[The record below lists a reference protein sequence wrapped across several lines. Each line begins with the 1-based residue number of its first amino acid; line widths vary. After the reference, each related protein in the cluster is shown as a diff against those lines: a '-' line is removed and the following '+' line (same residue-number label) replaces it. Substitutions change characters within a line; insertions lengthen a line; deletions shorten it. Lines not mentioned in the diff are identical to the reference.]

1 MSDYQTLKVLGEYHL
16 ALGDTQKAIEC
27 FEGLMEL
34 NSESSEPFLGLA
46 AVSIFEGDYDSAL
59 TLYMKAATME
69 KSARA
74 HSGIGLVLAEQGKH
88 DESFTHFLK
97 ALSINPV
104 DKVALNC
111 LLQQGYSTER
121 VEEIL
126 PAFARALEE
135 DGTDTAVRFSYA
147 TCLFST
153 NRKEESIAEFNE
165 ILRLDPE
172 HEATKEVLTHI
183 AA

>member
-16 ALGDTQKAIEC
+16 ALGDTEKAIEC
-27 FEGLMEL
+27 YEGAMEL
-34 NSESSEPFLGLA
+34 NSKASEPFLGLA
-46 AVSIFEGDYDSAL
+46 AVSIFEGDYDKAL
-59 TLYMKAATME
+59 SLYEKAASME

-74 HSGIGLVLAEQGKH
+74 HAGIGLVLAEQGKH
-88 DESFTHFLK
+88 DESFTHFLT
-97 ALSINPV
+97 ALSIDPV
-104 DKVALNC
+104 DKVALNF

-153 NRKEESIAEFNE
+153 DRKEESIAEFNE

-172 HEATKEVLTHI
+172 HEATKQVLSHI

>member
-1 MSDYQTLKVLGEYHL
+1 MSDYQTLKVLGEYNL

-27 FEGLMEL
+27 FTGAMEL
-34 NSESSEPFLGLA
+34 NSTSAEPLLGLA
-46 AVSIFEGDYDSAL
+46 AVCIFDGDYDTAL
-59 TLYMKAATME
+59 TLYMKAATLE

-74 HSGIGLVLAEQGKH
+74 HAGIGLVLAEQGRH
-88 DESFTHFLK
+88 DESFTHFLT
-97 ALSINPV
+97 ALSIDPV

-111 LLQQGYSTER
+111 LLQQGYTTER
-121 VEEIL
+121 IEEIL

-135 DGTDTAVRFSYA
+135 DDTDTAVRFSYA

-153 NRKEESIAEFNE
+153 DRKEESIAEFKE
-165 ILRLDPE
+165 ILRIDPE
-172 HEATKEVLTHI
+172 HEAAKEVLAHI